1 MIIFQKKKNNIFN
14 LFEIFFEIFFSPFRR
29 NKKGN
34 ELLRRKSVRGLY
46 GREVMLRERE
56 LNQVISKKSLQTGRE
71 HRVLK
76 VITLQN
82 IFLVGNPALL
92 ATNKLPGNIP

>member
-1 MIIFQKKKNNIFN
+1 M
-14 LFEIFFEIFFSPFRR
+14 
-29 NKKGN
+29 
-34 ELLRRKSVRGLY
+34 RGLY

>member
-1 MIIFQKKKNNIFN
+1 MV
-14 LFEIFFEIFFSPFRR
+14 LRFFFFSPFRR

-56 LNQVISKKSLQTGRE
+56 LNQVISKKSLQTGRQ

-82 IFLVGNPALL
+82 IFLVGKPALL